1 MFETVC
7 GNTASNS
14 VWWCTGVFKAAE
26 RRDKGRREGGT
37 SMSTMECTGNLQAGQ
52 DIDVRR

>member
-7 GNTASNS
+7 GNAASNS

-26 RRDKGRREGGT
+26 RRDKERREGGT
-37 SMSTMECTGNLQAGQ
+37 SMSTMECTGNLQTGE